1 MRAVEMRILRGFS
14 RSVKYDSEAC
24 NAGGGRQH
32 QLPVA
37 RNDQPI
43 ASGSVM
49 NSKSALLLHI
59 ILFCRFTKTHQ
70 LFLILLLY

>member
-37 RNDQPI
+37 RNGQPI

-49 NSKSALLLHI
+49 NNKSAILLHT
-59 ILFCRFTKTHQ
+59 ILIFSQYLRK
-70 LFLILLLY
+70 IR